1 MDTNYIDIACSY
13 VPVEIIHAAGFIP
26 RRLIPPAPTEAALL
40 PRNFCSY
47 ARACVTTADRAVPAV
62 FTTCCDGLRRC
73 YDVRK
78 TQGDLVFI
86 LDLPRQAK
94 DSSVRH
100 YRQELIRM
108 GEWLAEISGRPV
120 LAGALWNSLQIYQ
133 EVRRQLKT
141 VESLAGITGK
151 FWELLWAALTGPPED
166 ALKLCSEFQ
175 GSFVLDRQKK
185 RRVLLAGTVL
195 PDPRILELAEQYGTV
210 AAFADFC
217 LGGRFYSNFN
227 CPFPKSSEPASGD
240 PWLALAGAYL
250 TKPPCPRM
258 AGKSAR
264 APYIQN
270 LLEGVRPAGVIF
282 YGLKFC
288 DHGLYEVPL
297 WRLFCGRREI
307 PFLHLE
313 GEYQSGVP
321 AQLHTRLQAF
331 LETI

>member
-1 MDTNYIDIACSY
+1 MGTNYIDVACSY

-26 RRLIPPAPTEAALL
+26 RRLIPPAPGEAALL

-78 TQGDLVFI
+78 EQGDMVFI

-94 DSSVRH
+94 DSAVRH

-120 LAGALWNSLQIYQ
+120 PAGALRDSFRVYQ

-141 VESLAGITGK
+141 VERFDGINGK

-166 ALKLCSEFQ
+166 ALKLGTEFQ
-175 GSFVLDRQKK
+175 AGFAPDGQKK

-195 PDPRILELAEQYGTV
+195 PDPRILELAEQYCTV
-210 AAFADFC
+210 VAFADFC
-217 LGGRFYSNFN
+217 LGGRFYPDFSY
-227 CPFPKSSEPASGD
+227 PSREGPSSDD
-240 PWLALAGAYL
+240 PWLALAGTYL
-250 TKPPCPRM
+250 AKPPCPRM
-258 AGKSAR
+258 AGKSGR

-270 LLEGVRPAGVIF
+270 ILESVRPAGVIF